1 MFDYTHLLFTLAL
14 NQPLTFLFQYQVAIK
29 VVESKKDVENASK
42 IIEVKANIKKAAK
55 KNERGE

>member
-29 VVESKKDVENASK
+29 VVESKKDVDNASK
-42 IIEVKANIKKAAK
+42 IIEVKANIEKQQRKK
-55 KNERGE
+55 